1 MSCHRLTETLLMM
14 LDHVVQRVAKALTLG
29 ALV

>member
-1 MSCHRLTETLLMM
+1 MSCHRLAETLLMM
-14 LDHVVQRVAKALTLG
+14 LDHVVQRVAKALTLV